1 MSVKD
6 VQAKLFSELIR
17 RVRVAVQEDGYHDDN
32 FESVFDAYRDTDQLN
47 TLEEAKSML
56 DHISND
62 AYEAHKTAR
71 AQIKDIQDALSDFS
85 NTLAKKA
92 AAAGI
97 EDIEKVNSKLFDAYA
112 RIFEKEH
119 KKKLSV
125 ITPTLISAFM
135 P

>member
-1 MSVKD
+1 LVF
-6 VQAKLFSELIR
+6 AGLRHF
-17 RVRVAVQEDGYHDDN
+17 
-32 FESVFDAYRDTDQLN
+32 FEIDAYRDTDQLN

-85 NTLAKKA
+85 NALAKKA